1 MFKYYEFDFIQMF
14 LRKNFGEQREKGFY
28 KRLKE
33 VIKLDRDNRWLKRK
47 EQNNFKRSDFWKD
60 PTWIKRI
67 SWKPSFMINDHGQ
80 ICFKKNKNGPSHKF
94 NITLFG
100 YSTCAMYGNCMCTLF
115 GKLFGHYVYV
125 VRALQCILFGLGTC
139 TLFGFCTCTVF
150 TIQCSLNKTKRFWG
164 TYW

>member
-1 MFKYYEFDFIQMF
+1 M
-14 LRKNFGEQREKGFY
+14 EQREKGFY

-47 EQNNFKRSDFWKD
+47 EQNNFKRSDFLKD

-80 ICFKKNKNGPSHKF
+80 ICLKKLRTGPALNLILHYSVSVRVQCTVTVCVHCLV
-94 NITLFG
+94 TLWP
-100 YSTCAMYGNCMCTLF
+100 TC
-115 GKLFGHYVYV
+115 KLFGHYVYV

-150 TIQCSLNKTKRFWG
+150 TVQCSLFTK
-164 TYW
+164 